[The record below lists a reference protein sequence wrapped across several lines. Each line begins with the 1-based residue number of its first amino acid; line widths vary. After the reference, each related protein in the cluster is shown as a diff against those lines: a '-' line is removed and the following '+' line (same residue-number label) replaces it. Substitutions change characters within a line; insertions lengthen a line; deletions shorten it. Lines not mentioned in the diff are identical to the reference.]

1 MNIARVV
8 VRTDGYEGPVSE
20 ELDPVTEQLSGDE
33 VAEPGGQLLGLPHHR
48 GDVGQACQ
56 REIINHIKLG
66 TTHL

>member
-8 VRTDGYEGPVSE
+8 VHTDGYEGPVSE

-48 GDVGQACQ
+48 GDVGQAWRTQ
-56 REIINHIKLG
+56 IIPCL
-66 TTHL
+66 L